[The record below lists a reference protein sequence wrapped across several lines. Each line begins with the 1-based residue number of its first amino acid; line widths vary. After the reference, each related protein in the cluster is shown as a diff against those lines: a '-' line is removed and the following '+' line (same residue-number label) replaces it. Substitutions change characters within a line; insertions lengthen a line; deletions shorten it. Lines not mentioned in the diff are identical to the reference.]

1 MWDGCL
7 HTVTTTHVT
16 AAHWSGLQINI
27 LLYNRSGGVRQ
38 NHSLSLSPAEED
50 EESAESG
57 GKEVEVEGPAAGAEE
72 DPEAGK
78 EEGEEEEL
86 AEEAEEESAES
97 EEKEAPEWFN
107 EGECH
112 STRYGYALRCCGVRS
127 QR

>member
-50 EESAESG
+50 EE
-57 GKEVEVEGPAAGAEE
+57 V
-72 DPEAGK
+72 PELEGK
-78 EEGEEEEL
+78 EEEEEEGL
-86 AEEAEEESAES
+86 AEEAEEVAEDS
-97 EEKEAPEWFN
+97 EAS
-107 EGECH
+107 GATARAQA
-112 STRYGYALRCCGVRS
+112 S
-127 QR
+127 